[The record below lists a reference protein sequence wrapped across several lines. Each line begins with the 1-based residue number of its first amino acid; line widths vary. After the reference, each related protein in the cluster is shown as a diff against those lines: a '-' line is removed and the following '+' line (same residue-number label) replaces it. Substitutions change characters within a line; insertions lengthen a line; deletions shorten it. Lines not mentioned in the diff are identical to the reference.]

1 MCSPK
6 PTLTASITDPRRE
19 SGTFGGTPVSPDGP
33 VGARIWGPDLFSAP
47 PSSAGTTGRE
57 SAGGTGLED
66 TDTSST
72 PGGSNG
78 DGTKV
83 KRSLPTMDD
92 YLFMEHVRSCRVVH
106 EDTRYLE
113 IFNYEVCVV

>member
-1 MCSPK
+1 MYSLK
-6 PTLTASITDPRRE
+6 PTLIASITDPRRE
-19 SGTFGGTPVSPDGP
+19 SGTLLSTAVPPDGP
-33 VGARIWGPDLFSAP
+33 VSTRRWGPDLFSAP
-47 PSSAGTTGRE
+47 PSGVGTTGRE
-57 SAGGTGLED
+57 SAESTSLEN
-66 TDTSST
+66 TESSST

-83 KRSLPTMDD
+83 KRPLPTMDD